1 MHAREVEEA
10 RLDVRRRRRRTVEAA
25 MLLAAAGAGAVV
37 LLPFAPGLALA
48 LAVGAGLEALVGV
61 AALCGYRD
69 RVSKLALDPA
79 AYVLPEVEGYGRR
92 IAGKGQCA
100 RLSAWISEI
109 LADVHVPGNIYLV
122 DRVLRCAHDL
132 EALARDLT
140 RPGARIEPAS
150 AVACKR
156 LLTCAVE
163 SPLYNPRLPAD
174 ELGITVHRIRAGI
187 EL

>member
-1 MHAREVEEA
+1 MHAREVEDA
-10 RLDVRRRRRRTVEAA
+10 RLDLSRRRRRTAEAA
-25 MLLAAAGAGAVV
+25 MLLAAAGVGAVV
-37 LLPFAPGLALA
+37 VLPFAPALALA
-48 LAVGAGLEALVGV
+48 LAVGAGFEILVGA

-79 AYVLPEVEGYGRR
+79 AYVLAEVERYGRR
-92 IAGKGQCA
+92 VAGQGQCA

-109 LADVHVPGNIYLV
+109 LMDSHVPGNIYLA
-122 DRVLRCAHDL
+122 DRVLRCAHEL
-132 EALARDLT
+132 EALARDLMC
-140 RPGARIEPAS
+140 PGARIEPAS

-174 ELGITVHRIRAGI
+174 ELRITVHRIRAGI
-187 EL
+187 DL

>member
-10 RLDVRRRRRRTVEAA
+10 RLDLRRRRRRTVEAA
-25 MLLAAAGAGAVV
+25 VLLVAAGVAALAVI
-37 LLPFAPGLALA
+37 PFAPVLALA
-48 LAVGAGLEALVGV
+48 LAAGAGLEALVGA

-79 AYVLPEVEGYGRR
+79 AYVLPEVERYGRCL
-92 IAGKGQCA
+92 AGQGQCA
-100 RLSAWISEI
+100 RLAAWISEI
-109 LADVHVPGNIYLV
+109 LTDVHVPGNMYLV
-122 DRVLRCAHDL
+122 DRVLRYAHDL

-140 RPGARIEPAS
+140 RPGVRIEPAS

-174 ELGITVHRIRAGI
+174 ELAITVHRIRAGI
-187 EL
+187 DL